1 MQKIKLISRRLAAPT
16 LHVLQFERP
25 DGFTFKPGQFARLG
39 LPAQS
44 EGADPV
50 IRGYSIAS
58 APENPVLE
66 FFITEVEGGALSPRI
81 CALEPG
87 DEVLLDGDAEGA
99 LTPSRIPGGDTLW
112 LLATGSGL
120 SPFASII
127 RSSAVWDAWKDIVLV
142 ESVRKI
148 EEAALARELVLSLP
162 ADRRPKL
169 IVTTTREEDP
179 ARQGDLTGRIPI
191 FSNQEPLKR
200 RPVVKS
206 RPKNPASCSAA
217 TPTSSP
223 TPVQRSKPAA
233 LCPRASASP
242 ASSSSKTSGNWRGVQ
257 NATSS
262 ASSERCGD

>member
-1 MQKIKLISRRLAAPT
+1 M
-16 LHVLQFERP
+16 LQFERP

-127 RSSAVWDAWKDIVLV
+127 RSSTVWDAWKDIVLV

-179 ARQGDLTGRIPI
+179 ARQGDLTGRIPDL
-191 FSNQEPLKR
+191 LKSGALEKAAGR
-200 RPVVKS
+200 EITPEKS
-206 RPKNPASCSAA
+206 RLMLCGNPDFIADARA
-217 TPTSSP
+217 TLKARGIVSP
-223 TPVQRSKPAA
+223 RFGKPGQ
-233 LCPRASASP
+233 LVVE
-242 ASSSSKTSGNWRGVQ
+242 NFW
-257 NATSS
+257 
-262 ASSERCGD
+262 

>member
-1 MQKIKLISRRLAAPT
+1 LIMQKIKLISRRLAALT

-25 DGFTFKPGQFARLG
+25 EGFSFKPGQFARLG
-39 LPAQS
+39 LPAET

-58 APENPVLE
+58 SPESPVLE
-66 FFITEVEGGALSPRI
+66 FFITEVKGGALSPRI
-81 CALEPG
+81 CALNPG
-87 DEVLLDGDAEGA
+87 DSVLLDGDAEGA

-120 SPFASII
+120 SPFASIV

-179 ARQGDLTGRIPI
+179 ARQGDLTGRIP
-191 FSNQEPLKR
+191 ELLKSGELEKAAGR
-200 RPVVKS
+200 EITPEKS
-206 RPKNPASCSAA
+206 RLMLCGNPIFIADARA
-217 TPTSSP
+217 TLKARGIVSP
-223 TPVQRSKPAA
+223 RFGKPGQ
-233 LCPRASASP
+233 LVVE
-242 ASSSSKTSGNWRGVQ
+242 NFW
-257 NATSS
+257 
-262 ASSERCGD
+262 

>member
-1 MQKIKLISRRLAAPT
+1 MQKIKLISRRLAALT
-16 LHVLQFERP
+16 LHVLQFESP
-25 DGFTFKPGQFARLG
+25 EGFSFKPGQFARLG
-39 LPAQS
+39 LPAET

-58 APENPVLE
+58 SPESPVLE
-66 FFITEVEGGALSPRI
+66 FFITEVKGGALSPRI
-81 CALEPG
+81 CALNPG
-87 DEVLLDGDAEGA
+87 DSVLLDGDAEGA

-120 SPFASII
+120 SPFASIV

-179 ARQGDLTGRIPI
+179 ARQGDLTGRIP
-191 FSNQEPLKR
+191 ELLKSGELEKAAGR
-200 RPVVKS
+200 EITPEKS
-206 RPKNPASCSAA
+206 RLMLCGNPNFIADARA
-217 TPTSSP
+217 TLKARGIVSP
-223 TPVQRSKPAA
+223 RFGKPGQ
-233 LCPRASASP
+233 LVVE
-242 ASSSSKTSGNWRGVQ
+242 NFW
-257 NATSS
+257 
-262 ASSERCGD
+262 

>member
-16 LHVLQFERP
+16 LHVLQFGRP
-25 DGFTFKPGQFARLG
+25 EGLSFKPGQFARLG
-39 LPAQS
+39 LPAET
-44 EGADPV
+44 EGAEPV

-58 APENPVLE
+58 APESPVLE
-66 FFITEVEGGALSPRI
+66 FFITEVKGGALSPRI
-81 CALEPG
+81 CARNPG

-120 SPFASII
+120 SPFASIV

-179 ARQGDLTGRIPI
+179 ARQGDLTGRIP
-191 FSNQEPLKR
+191 ELLKSGALEKAAGR
-200 RPVVKS
+200 EITPEKS
-206 RPKNPASCSAA
+206 RLMLCGNPDFIADARA
-217 TPTSSP
+217 TLKARGIVSP
-223 TPVQRSKPAA
+223 RFGKPGQ
-233 LCPRASASP
+233 LVVENFWYPERD
-242 ASSSSKTSGNWRGVQ
+242 WRMP
-257 NATSS
+257 
-262 ASSERCGD
+262 ER

>member
-1 MQKIKLISRRLAAPT
+1 M
-16 LHVLQFERP
+16 
-25 DGFTFKPGQFARLG
+25 
-39 LPAQS
+39 
-44 EGADPV
+44 

-179 ARQGDLTGRIPI
+179 ARQGDLTGRIPDL
-191 FSNQEPLKR
+191 LKSGALEKAAGR
-200 RPVVKS
+200 EITPEKS
-206 RPKNPASCSAA
+206 RLMLCGNPDFIADARA
-217 TPTSSP
+217 TLKARGIVSP
-223 TPVQRSKPAA
+223 RFGKPGQ
-233 LCPRASASP
+233 LVVE
-242 ASSSSKTSGNWRGVQ
+242 NFW
-257 NATSS
+257 
-262 ASSERCGD
+262 